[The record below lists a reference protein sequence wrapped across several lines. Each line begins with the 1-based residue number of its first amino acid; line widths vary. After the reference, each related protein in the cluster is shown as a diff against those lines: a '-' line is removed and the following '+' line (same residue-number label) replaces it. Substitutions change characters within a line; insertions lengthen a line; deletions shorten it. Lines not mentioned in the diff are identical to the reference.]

1 MLEVR
6 FWTVNITESRSY
18 SKFEFRT
25 SKNHML
31 ALQYRLNVDYRGAVN
46 GLNRTNSQSTPRDSA
61 DGHRVQAKRVG
72 AVGRSGGEDPGKRTV
87 GIGTGMNFQYLAVSL
102 MKPGY
107 DDYLVTRVK
116 AVESLSRER
125 MHLNP
130 RVERPQSPASGL
142 SQYFSGWTGL
152 RRWDEAQVFAA
163 SIEALLEE

>member
-31 ALQYRLNVDYRGAVN
+31 ALQYRLNVDYRGAVD
-46 GLNRTNSQSTPRDSA
+46 GLNRADSQSLPRDSVN
-61 DGHRVQAKRVG
+61 GHRVQAERVG

-87 GIGTGMNFQYLAVSL
+87 RIGTGMNFQYLAVSL

-107 DDYLVTRVK
+107 EDYLVTRLK

-130 RVERPQSPASGL
+130 RVRSALRALHRGFHNI
-142 SQYFSGWTGL
+142 SQAGPDYADGTKHKFS
-152 RRWDEAQVFAA
+152 RHQ
-163 SIEALLEE
+163 